1 MPLTLE
7 CIKHPTTEDFSDLE
21 KIYLDHPQFNS
32 ASILAELANAS
43 TCQLYAG
50 RFNGR
55 LLAAIWGYP
64 QPDNSLRFKYL
75 QVRDITRRRGVAKQ
89 LLELLCQQAK
99 KQQQCIYAHEAD
111 ISPEAL
117 PITAAAGFHCKELDG
132 KGYIWAFND

>member
-7 CIKHPTTEDFSDLE
+7 RIMHLSPEDFSDLE
-21 KIYLDHPQFNS
+21 KIYHDHPQLNS
-32 ASILAELANAS
+32 ASIRAELDKDNA
-43 TCQLYAG
+43 CQLYAG

-64 QPDNSLRFKYL
+64 QSDNSLRFKHL

-132 KGYIWAFND
+132 KDYIWVYND